1 MRHPLLGEIRST
13 EDLFRETFFA
23 FVEHE
28 VRRVRILID
37 PDGGPLETSVATA
50 AAIKSRLE
58 GLDHVARQRIVA
70 DLLETL
76 NGDWN
81 TYECVEEDGSVT
93 KMQRMPFSDC
103 QFYEQLVLDEIEI
116 TGDKT
121 VRLIYTAGGLFRGG
135 DIIVTSANGTDFTRV
150 RIDLLP
156 NE

>member
-37 PDGGPLETSVATA
+37 PDGGPLVTSVATA

-70 DLLETL
+70 DLLDTL

-81 TYECVEEDGSVT
+81 TYEYVEDDGSIT
-93 KMQRMPFSDC
+93 KMRRMPFSDC
-103 QFYEQLVLDEIEI
+103 QFYEQLILDVIEV

-121 VRLIYTAGGLFRGG
+121 VRLTYADGGLFRGG
-135 DIIVTSANGTDFTRV
+135 DIIVTSSNGTDFTTVRV
-150 RIDLLP
+150 ELLP
-156 NE
+156 SE